1 QSFKD
6 AVARS
11 ATTHADDCL
20 SYEFCSESG
29 SRVMLKSSYQIDP
42 ETNVSEVERAARFFI
57 EQVLFHPQ
65 ADSYRV
71 LGARPQASTGELRR
85 NMALLLRWVHPDHD
99 QGERSIFARRVMR
112 AWNDLK
118 TDEQR
123 AAYSRH
129 YS

>member
-1 QSFKD
+1 
-6 AVARS
+6 
-11 ATTHADDCL
+11 
-20 SYEFCSESG
+20 
-29 SRVMLKSSYQIDP
+29 MLKSSYQIDP

-65 ADSYRV
+65 ADSYRA

-85 NMALLLRWVHPDHD
+85 NMALLLRWVHPGHD

-123 AAYSRH
+123 AAYGRH